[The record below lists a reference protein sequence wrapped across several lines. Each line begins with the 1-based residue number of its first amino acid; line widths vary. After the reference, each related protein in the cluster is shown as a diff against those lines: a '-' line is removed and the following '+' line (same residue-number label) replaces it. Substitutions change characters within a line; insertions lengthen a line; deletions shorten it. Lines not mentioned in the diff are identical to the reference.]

1 MNMLS
6 RTSKS
11 PLANWWW
18 TVDRGLLAMVMAIIV
33 FGVVLVMAASP
44 PVAMRIG
51 LDEYHFF
58 IRHLVVL
65 IPSVCFMLGVSFLNA
80 RNIWRF
86 AAIMLA
92 GSFVCLV
99 YVLGFGVEIKG
110 AQRWI
115 HLPGFSLQPSEF
127 AKPAFIV
134 VAAWFVAKQKEN
146 TNSKKPYPG
155 TKITAILYG
164 VLASLLVLQPDMG
177 MTFLVTCCFITI
189 IFMAGLPLRIIVLLL
204 LFAVCAATMAYFS
217 LSHVQSRVDRFLNPE
232 SGDTYQIEKSI
243 EAFKAGGVFGTG
255 PGQGTVKLKIPD
267 AHADFI
273 FSVAGEELGLLFI
286 VILVALYG
294 AILLK
299 GFSRISKSDSLFVI
313 YATGGLLTM
322 FALQALVHMGSAL
335 NLLPTKGMTLPFI
348 SYGGSSLLS
357 MSLAFGMVLALT
369 RRQTRASIAQSGVL
383 VKSVD
388 VGKPQ

>member
-1 MNMLS
+1 MGLFS
-6 RTSKS
+6 RTNNSIFS
-11 PLANWWW
+11 QWWW
-18 TVDRGLLAMVMAIIV
+18 TVDRGLLAMISVIII
-33 FGVVLVMAASP
+33 FGIVLVMAASP

-58 IRHLVVL
+58 IRHLIILV
-65 IPSVCFMLGVSFLNA
+65 PSIVFMLGISLLDT
-80 RNIWRF
+80 RNIWRL
-86 AAIMLA
+86 AALMLA

-99 YVLGFGVEIKG
+99 YVLAFGMEIKG

-146 TNSKKPYPG
+146 TNAQKPYPG

-177 MTFLVTCCFITI
+177 MTFVVTCCFMTI
-189 IFMAGLPLRIIVLLL
+189 IFMAGLPLRIIFLLMI
-204 LFAVCAATMAYFS
+204 FAVGAATTAYFT
-217 LSHVQSRVDRFLNPE
+217 LSHVQSRVDRFLNPQ
-232 SGDTYQIEKSI
+232 SGDTYQIEKSL
-243 EAFKAGGVFGTG
+243 EAFKAGGIFGTG
-255 PGQGTVKLKIPD
+255 PGQGTVKLNIPD

-273 FSVAGEELGLLFI
+273 FSVAGEELGLFFI
-286 VILVALYG
+286 IIIVALYG
-294 AILLK
+294 AVLLK
-299 GFSRISKSDSLFVI
+299 GFSRIAESDSLFVI
-313 YATGGLLTM
+313 YAVGGLLTM
-322 FALQALVHMGSAL
+322 FALQALIHMGSAL
-335 NLLPTKGMTLPFI
+335 SLLPTKGMTLPFM

-369 RRQTRASIAQSGVL
+369 RRHTRSSIAQSGL
-383 VKSVD
+383 SMKSVG
-388 VGKPQ
+388 VGKP